1 MQDDLFYASASPRPA
16 INVTPGADRRRI
28 FRTVAAVVILTIALP
43 LAWMLGAMIA
53 FVLLGAAV
61 VLLGWAFV
69 RSKLRRR
76 RVVRPC
82 GDIIDMR

>member
-1 MQDDLFYASASPRPA
+1 MQDDLFYASAFSRPA
-16 INVTPGADRRRI
+16 TIGAPGAGWRRI
-28 FRTVAAVVILTIALP
+28 FRTAAAVVILTIALP